1 MVKKLLYT
9 IMFTISTLAL
19 VLMLFAPIYKF
30 NDEKITQNNTE
41 MLAVIYEPYLVEFDS
56 LIHIDTNT
64 TYISGDKVATVG
76 NYKAITCSVENPV
89 VIWKMYD
96 LHADGTCDVRDL
108 VAMKKVERDAQRLPK
123 TNAGWMAASQLDSA
137 YELETMRQNLIAT
150 GN

>member
-1 MVKKLLYT
+1 MG
-9 IMFTISTLAL
+9 
-19 VLMLFAPIYKF
+19 
-30 NDEKITQNNTE
+30 D
-41 MLAVIYEPYLVEFDS
+41 EPYLVEFDS

-108 VAMKKVERDAQRLPK
+108 VAMKKVESDAQILPE

-137 YELETMRQNLIAT
+137 YELETMRQNLIVT